1 MNPRE
6 TEEKQALGHAVS
18 TLTGH
23 LGGQGEVEMQL
34 RHIRPRSVEWYDA
47 VEEERVKT
55 GGRMSPEE
63 QLRLRTLVAMEATG
77 DQQGRALVGL
87 AGGELPIRGTA

>member
-1 MNPRE
+1 
-6 TEEKQALGHAVS
+6 
-18 TLTGH
+18 
-23 LGGQGEVEMQL
+23 MQL

-55 GGRMSPEE
+55 GGRMSPED

-77 DQQGRALVGL
+77 DQKGPALVGL
-87 AGGELPIRGTA
+87 AGGDAAIRAA